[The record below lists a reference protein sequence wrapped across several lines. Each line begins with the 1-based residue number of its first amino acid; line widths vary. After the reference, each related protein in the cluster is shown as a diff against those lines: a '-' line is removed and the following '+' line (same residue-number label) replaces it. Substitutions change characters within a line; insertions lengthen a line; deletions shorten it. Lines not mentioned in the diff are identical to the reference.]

1 MRGLIGILIV
11 AVIGVVVYR
20 LYLSQVQQPG
30 GGGTTPVQTISAAG
44 AQNDLLAIAQ
54 AERIFYTEHASYAS
68 LDELVS
74 SGSLSMGKPARAGF
88 TYSVET
94 TAGGFTAA
102 AKCDSSPAAPCTS
115 FAIDQ
120 TMQVHPAP

>member
-20 LYLSQVQQPG
+20 LYLWQVQQPA

-54 AERIFYTEHASYAS
+54 AERVYYTEHGSYVS
-68 LDELVS
+68 LDDLVS

-94 TAGGFTAA
+94 TAGSFTAA

-115 FAIDQ
+115 FVIDQ

>member
-20 LYLSQVQQPG
+20 LYLSQVQRPE
-30 GGGTTPVQTISAAG
+30 GGGTTPVQTISATG

-54 AERIFYTEHASYAS
+54 AERVYYTEHGSYAS
-68 LDELVS
+68 LDDLVS

-102 AKCDSSPAAPCTS
+102 AKCDSSPAAPCTN
-115 FAIDQ
+115 FAVDE
-120 TMQVHPAP
+120 TMQVHAAP

>member
-1 MRGLIGILIV
+1 MRGLIGVLIV
-11 AVIGVVVYR
+11 AVIGVVIYR
-20 LYLSQVQQPG
+20 LYLSQVQQPA

-54 AERIFYTEHASYAS
+54 AERVYNTEHGSYAS

-94 TAGGFTAA
+94 TAGGFAAA
-102 AKCDSSPAAPCTS
+102 AKCDSSPAAPCMS
-115 FAIDQ
+115 FTVDQ
-120 TMQVHPAP
+120 TMQVHAAP

>member
-20 LYLSQVQQPG
+20 LYLSQVQQPA
-30 GGGTTPVQTISAAG
+30 GGGTTPTQTISAAG
-44 AQNDLLAIAQ
+44 AQNDLLSIAQ
-54 AERIFYTEHASYAS
+54 AERIYYTDHGTYAS

-74 SGSLSMGKPARAGF
+74 SGALTMGKPARTGF

-94 TAGGFTAA
+94 TAGGFTAV
-102 AKCDSSPAAPCTS
+102 AKCESSPAAPCTT

-120 TMQVHPAP
+120 TMQVHAGP

>member
-20 LYLSQVQQPG
+20 LYLWQGQQAA

-54 AERIFYTEHASYAS
+54 AERVYYTEHGSYVS
-68 LDELVS
+68 LDDLVS

-94 TAGGFTAA
+94 TGGSVTAA
-102 AKCDSSPAAPCTS
+102 AYVSSSP
-115 FAIDQ
+115 
-120 TMQVHPAP
+120 